1 MAAALPWLAAISAG
15 LNIVNQISSMAN
27 RPDPPP
33 APPTLSWEEAQKRS
47 AQALDPLYDQYL
59 TQTLQNLDQSAIAR
73 GFFGQMPAA
82 ALSGA
87 RAADIQ
93 ADRVSQI
100 AQLAQQ
106 MVGQSEQAALQ
117 QQALAQQWLLA
128 QQAARQQAGQ
138 DALNTWSTLAHYTGM
153 IPGTQNLTN
162 LFRQQLENHA
172 IPNIVNAGYN
182 PTALP
187 TTMPAASGAS
197 SQPASGTATAARYP
211 SPYNVTKQYWLNP
224 Y

>member
-1 MAAALPWLAAISAG
+1 MAAALPYLAAISAT
-15 LNIVNQISSMAN
+15 LNIINQISDMTK
-27 RPDPPP
+27 RPEPPP
-33 APPTLSWEEAQKRS
+33 APPTLSWEDAQERA
-47 AQALDPLYDQYL
+47 AQALDPLYDEYL
-59 TQTLQNLDQSAIAR
+59 TQTLRDLDRSAIAR

-82 ALSGA
+82 ALSGE

-138 DALNTWSTLAHYTGM
+138 DAWNAWSTLAYYTGM
-153 IPGTQNLTN
+153 IPGTQGLTN
-162 LFRQQLENHA
+162 PFRLELENRA

-187 TTMPAASGAS
+187 TTMPAVSGAS
-197 SQPASGTATAARYP
+197 SQPASGTATAARSS
-211 SPYNVTKQYWLNP
+211 SPFNVTKQYWLNP